1 MGRGQGVVADTGVSS
16 HVLNPT
22 PMSEDQ
28 ERIKICDMMCMV
40 NSDYSCDINKD
51 IHDHKIVL
59 RIAKFRLSSPRLEL
73 GISRVSGG
81 RIDQLSHEDECSS
94 TC

>member
-1 MGRGQGVVADTGVSS
+1 
-16 HVLNPT
+16 
-22 PMSEDQ
+22 
-28 ERIKICDMMCMV
+28 MCMV

-59 RIAKFRLSSPRLEL
+59 RIGKFRLSSPRLEL

-81 RIDQLSHEDECSS
+81 RIDQLSHEDECNG